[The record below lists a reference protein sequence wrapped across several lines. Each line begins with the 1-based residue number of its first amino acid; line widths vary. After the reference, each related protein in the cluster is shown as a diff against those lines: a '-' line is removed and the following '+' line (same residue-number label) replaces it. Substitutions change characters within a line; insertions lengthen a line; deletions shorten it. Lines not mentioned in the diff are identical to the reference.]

1 MVDVAP
7 AQYPHVSRSFGKE
20 KGENTLKREE
30 LEMTPPVPQELTMWN
45 SIVSKIS
52 FCLLLPTAV
61 AVVVVVAFTATTL
74 WADVRK
80 WMEPVRTTMINE
92 EIANLAVRCHESS
105 SPPRAF
111 LEASLTPPRC
121 GMWRRSAATS
131 APSSR
136 RPS

>member
-1 MVDVAP
+1 MVYASP
-7 AQYPHVSRSFGKE
+7 TQYPHVSRSFGKP
-20 KGENTLKREE
+20 KGQNTLQREE
-30 LEMTPPVPQELTMWN
+30 LEMAAPVPQELTMWN

-92 EIANLAVRCHESS
+92 EIANLAVRCYE
-105 SPPRAF
+105 RAEF
-111 LEASLTPPRC
+111 AAAFMKTAEGAVVSLHDYTTALVEGDIP
-121 GMWRRSAATS
+121 
-131 APSSR
+131 
-136 RPS
+136 